1 MTDSEDEAT
10 NPGAGVDSGVSR
22 HLTLWLQ
29 GLLGAYLVVIAAKAI
44 TLVIAYARFDSGTTV
59 DDLGSIA
66 SEALAVEYFEVLYL
80 PIYVLLIVWTFSA
93 HRASRT
99 LWPYDRRWSARW
111 AVGGWFIPLAWFV
124 IPPKVL
130 SEIHR
135 IAMAEH
141 RDGRVNSSWTE
152 VPTSRILVAWWL
164 AFAYATVAGGIS
176 RSVIEGEGVIPRGNR
191 VATVQTAY
199 AWSASANFVQIATA
213 ALAIVFVRQVGSRL
227 QSDVRLGRFS
237 QGR

>member
-1 MTDSEDEAT
+1 MSQWRAIRIWADWEQRNDAHTDSEDEAT
-10 NPGAGVDSGVSR
+10 NLGAGVDSGVSR

-29 GLLGAYLVVIAAKAI
+29 QGLLGAYLV
-44 TLVIAYARFDSGTTV
+44 
-59 DDLGSIA
+59 
-66 SEALAVEYFEVLYL
+66 
-80 PIYVLLIVWTFSA
+80 
-93 HRASRT
+93 
-99 LWPYDRRWSARW
+99 
-111 AVGGWFIPLAWFV
+111 V

-176 RSVIEGEGVIPRGNR
+176 RSVIEGEGVIPRGSR
-191 VATVQTAY
+191 VATVQTAC
-199 AWSASANFVQIATA
+199 AWSASANFVQVATA